1 MKNLSF
7 DILLNLKDSVSA
19 GVRRIS
25 QAMEGLQAD
34 CDRTADCARSVDRAF
49 GGISAVG
56 LNAVAEIAQRVGDSF
71 AASAHTGMGFGQAM
85 ADLSAITGITG
96 ADLERLS
103 AEARRFGRESGLGA
117 DTAARAYTVLA
128 SQIQVADIGM
138 EGLNTLQEKSITL
151 AQASGM
157 SLDAAA
163 EALAGTVNQ
172 FGLGA
177 DQAERVINVLAAGS
191 KYGAAEIGELAQS
204 FKVTG
209 ASASALGLSVEET
222 AGALEVLSKA
232 NLKGSEAGTALR
244 NILLKLTTELGIDLG
259 ETSLEAALG
268 ALRPKLEDATYLSKL
283 FGAENIAAAQF
294 LIKNAEAV
302 GTMTTQLTGTSTAQE
317 QAAVRTQTTAQKMA
331 ELQARVDDVKIGI
344 TEMSGSLA
352 PYLVMAAENAAVLT
366 AVASSAGA
374 VWGWMGKLNAAMKAA
389 TGLTV
394 AQNAAAAA
402 AAAGH
407 KAVAVATD
415 VWAAAQRGLNLALK
429 NNPIGWLCTIVAA
442 LVAGVIYAYQHFEG
456 FRQACDA
463 VWSTAKRMGAILW
476 EAVVKAFDA
485 VTGAARK
492 AWEWV
497 KRFLG
502 LGGGG
507 AEEGT
512 SAVQEQTDAIN
523 DNAEARVKAMKL
535 QLPGDPD
542 APKGSIKWI
551 EQQMSEIRGKLSLE
565 VDPDSRKAL
574 SAELK
579 RLEDEKHA
587 IELDMIPDGSVKKLE
602 QRIADLHAQ
611 LDLAVDPASRTAIA
625 QELKQLEDEKHVI
638 ELELKYTE
646 PPEAPKGGTSL
657 AMEMPD
663 AAKSVPSFK
672 SVQKTSGGIK
682 KNLQDA
688 ADAASAIGTA
698 FGSLGDNLNA
708 PALNA
713 AGIVAQAI
721 ATIALS
727 YSQAMTAA
735 AGMGPW
741 MWIAFA
747 ATGLAQLVSV
757 IAAVKNATAFSEG
770 GIVSGPTMALVGEY
784 AGASNNP
791 EVIAP
796 LNRLRQLI
804 RPAASLEEGQVTFR
818 IKGRTLE
825 GVLQRVG
832 RMDSRS

>member
-34 CDRTADCARSVDRAF
+34 CDRTADCARSVGRAF

-302 GTMTTQLTGTSTAQE
+302 GTMTAQLTGTSTAQE

-374 VWGWMGKLNAAMKAA
+374 VWGWMGKLNTAVKTA

-415 VWAAAQRGLNLALK
+415 VWAVAQRGLNLALK
-429 NNPIGWLCTIVAA
+429 SNPIGWLCTIVAA
-442 LVAGVIYAYQHFEG
+442 LVAGVIYAYQHIEG
-456 FRQACDA
+456 FRRVCDA

-507 AEEGT
+507 AGEGT

-523 DNAEARVKAMKL
+523 DNAEARLKAMKL
-535 QLPGDPD
+535 QLPTSPTSTNPVTKEDTP
-542 APKGSIKWI
+542 PKGS
-551 EQQMSEIRGKLSLE
+551 
-565 VDPDSRKAL
+565 
-574 SAELK
+574 LK
-579 RLEDEKHA
+579 D
-587 IELDMIPDGSVKKLE
+587 LE
-602 QRIADLHAQ
+602 QRIANLRGQ
-611 LDLAVDPASRTAIA
+611 FAVAIDPASRTAIA
-625 QELKQLEDEKHVI
+625 QGLKQLENEKHVI

-663 AAKSVPSFK
+663 AAKNIPSFK

-757 IAAVKNATAFSEG
+757 IAAVKNATAFAEG

-804 RPAASLEEGQVTFR
+804 RPAASIEEGQVTFR

-832 RMDSRS
+832 RLDSRS